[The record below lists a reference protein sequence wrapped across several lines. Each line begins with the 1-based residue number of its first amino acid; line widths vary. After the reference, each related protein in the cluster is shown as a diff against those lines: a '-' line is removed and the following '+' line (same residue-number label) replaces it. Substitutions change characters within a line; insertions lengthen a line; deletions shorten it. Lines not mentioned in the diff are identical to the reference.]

1 MKWHLHLYHELVW
14 HFESKECLGNVCVLH
29 HRVHHL
35 QFYSML
41 WGCISGFWARVC
53 SIYWEFGIG
62 TRIIWNWPF
71 PCYMEGAFKETIIAC
86 LKVLSQSVLGQT
98 KRGHLN
104 SVQRIESLLLS
115 MFTEHLYDTPLYFS
129 FPDIDE
135 WVL

>member
-1 MKWHLHLYHELVW
+1 
-14 HFESKECLGNVCVLH
+14 
-29 HRVHHL
+29 
-35 QFYSML
+35 
-41 WGCISGFWARVC
+41 
-53 SIYWEFGIG
+53 
-62 TRIIWNWPF
+62 
-71 PCYMEGAFKETIIAC
+71 MEGAFKETIIAC

-115 MFTEHLYDTPLYFS
+115 MFTEHLYDLPLYFS